1 MGLFSDNA
9 RQIKETN
16 QVKKVIYNAIK
27 KERMQLQKI
36 TVKHASLKVI
46 YIIKYYL
53 YVLCNMHIKK
63 LRIL

>member
-1 MGLFSDNA
+1 MQF
-9 RQIKETN
+9 
-16 QVKKVIYNAIK
+16 K
-27 KERMQLQKI
+27 KEGMQLQKI

-63 LRIL
+63 LNIF